1 MNLGSEASF
10 GLMRA
15 MAMALHHNSDLREAF
30 REQRVAAETG
40 TIRRLLERA
49 TERGEIRLDDPALP
63 YALHMMLGALIA
75 HAILGEPPSSQAFL
89 TSYIDAVVL
98 HALGAPVHG
107 FSGQP

>member
-63 YALHMMLGALIA
+63 YAIHMMLRPAMG
-75 HAILGEPPSSQAFL
+75 SRAF
-89 TSYIDAVVL
+89 A
-98 HALGAPVHG
+98 
-107 FSGQP
+107 QPGLVGSAR